1 MAERHYGANRSQRAR
16 RASNP
21 RIDYYPSP
29 ASMATITEK
38 RGRFYPL
45 NTNSGVIDAIIAEW
59 AELTGINNQSKI
71 NPMTSGRVPELI
83 DAMRA
88 RMTSVASGPQNRP
101 SQERVVCGAKTRAGH
116 PCRGKSEPGKRR
128 CKWHGGRSTG
138 PRTTEGRARARA
150 NLRQFA
156 LQDQSVRG

>member
-21 RIDYYPSP
+21 RIDYYPS
-29 ASMATITEK
+29 AGSLAAISEK
-38 RGRFYPL
+38 RGQFYPL

-59 AELTGINNQSKI
+59 AELTGINNQSKSK
-71 NPMTSGRVPELI
+71 PMTSGRVPELS

-88 RMTSVASGPQNRP
+88 RMTSVPSGPQDRTN
-101 SQERVVCGAKTRAGH
+101 QERVVCGAKTQAGH

-128 CKWHGGRSTG
+128 CRWHGGRSTG
-138 PRTTEGRARARA
+138 PRTTEGRARALA
-150 NLRQFA
+150 NLRQFR
-156 LQDQSVRG
+156 QPDQ